1 MFGKRLLV
9 AGATAVLMAG
19 LGACGGGGG
28 GGGARGVDSGA
39 VTDAGQGGTGT
50 VQEAPP
56 SPHTVSGLKDSVRH
70 LAAKTTRATRPHLVR
85 KCASATRQVR
95 HTQRTG
101 TGTHRTT
108 RTWYTTERYQSCKK
122 VRTGTETY
130 TRTVRPQRWCVS
142 LDDVA
147 GDTARDD
154 VWYQVTPA
162 TYNEAHGADEHARM
176 EFTPT
181 GTGC

>member
-9 AGATAVLMAG
+9 AGATAVLIAG

-28 GGGARGVDSGA
+28 ARGADPGA
-39 VTDAGQGGTGT
+39 VTDAGQGSTGT

-56 SPHTVSGLKDSVRH
+56 SPDTVSGRKDSVRH

-122 VRTGTETY
+122 VRSGTETY
-130 TRTVRPQRWCVS
+130 TRTLRSQRWCVS
-142 LDDVA
+142 LDDV
-147 GDTARDD
+147 
-154 VWYQVTPA
+154 WYQVTRA
-162 TYNEAHGADEHARM
+162 TYDEAHGADEHARM
-176 EFTPT
+176 EFTPS
-181 GTGC
+181 GSGC

>member
-9 AGATAVLMAG
+9 AGATAVLVAG

-28 GGGARGVDSGA
+28 GGSRGVDPGA
-39 VTDAGQGGTGT
+39 VTDVGQSSAGT

-56 SPHTVSGLKDSVRH
+56 SPDTVSGLRDSVRH

-85 KCASATRQVR
+85 KCTSATRQVR
-95 HTQRTG
+95 HTQRAG

-122 VRTGTETY
+122 VRSGTETY

-142 LDDVA
+142 LDNVD

-162 TYNEAHGADEHARM
+162 AYGKARDADEHARM

-181 GTGC
+181 RTGC

>member
-9 AGATAVLMAG
+9 AGATAVLIAG

-39 VTDAGQGGTGT
+39 GTDAGQGGSGT

-70 LAAKTTRATRPHLVR
+70 LAAKTTRATRPHLVS
-85 KCASATRQVR
+85 KCTSATRQVR

-101 TGTHRTT
+101 TGTRRTT

-130 TRTVRPQRWCVS
+130 TRTVRPQRWCVR

>member
-85 KCASATRQVR
+85 KCTSATRQVR
-95 HTQRTG
+95 HTQR

-147 GDTARDD
+147 GNTARDD

>member
-9 AGATAVLMAG
+9 AGATAVLIAG

-28 GGGARGVDSGA
+28 SGGVDPAA
-39 VTDAGQGGTGT
+39 VTDVGQDDAGT
-50 VQEAPP
+50 VPKAPP
-56 SPHTVSGLKDSVRH
+56 SPDTVSGLRDSVRH
-70 LAAKTTRATRPHLVR
+70 LARKTTRATRPHLV
-85 KCASATRQVR
+85 KQCTSATRQVR

-108 RTWYTTERYQSCKK
+108 RTWYTTERYQTCKK
-122 VRTGTETY
+122 VRRGTETY

-142 LDDVA
+142 LDNVD
-147 GDTARDD
+147 GDPAKDD

-162 TYNEAHGADEHARM
+162 TYDEARGTDEHARM
-176 EFTPT
+176 EFTPS

>member
-9 AGATAVLMAG
+9 AGATAVLIAG

-28 GGGARGVDSGA
+28 GGSRGVDPGA
-39 VTDAGQGGTGT
+39 VTDVGQSSGGT

-56 SPHTVSGLKDSVRH
+56 SPDTVSGLRDSVRH
-70 LAAKTTRATRPHLVR
+70 LAAKTTRATRPHLAR
-85 KCASATRQVR
+85 KCTSATRQVR

-108 RTWYTTERYQSCKK
+108 RTWYTTERYQSCEK
-122 VRTGTETY
+122 VRSGTETY

-142 LDDVA
+142 LDNVD

-162 TYNEAHGADEHARM
+162 TYGKARHADEHARM

-181 GTGC
+181 RTGC

>member
-9 AGATAVLMAG
+9 AGATAVLIAG
-19 LGACGGGGG
+19 LGACAGGGGS
-28 GGGARGVDSGA
+28 RGVDPGDVADVGQSGA
-39 VTDAGQGGTGT
+39 GT

-56 SPHTVSGLKDSVRH
+56 SPDTVSGLRDSVRH
-70 LAAKTTRATRPHLVR
+70 LTAKTTRATRPHLVR
-85 KCASATRQVR
+85 KCTSATRQVR

-122 VRTGTETY
+122 VRSGTETY

-142 LDDVA
+142 LDNVD

-162 TYNEAHGADEHARM
+162 TYGTARDANEHARM

>member
-9 AGATAVLMAG
+9 AGATAVLIAG

-28 GGGARGVDSGA
+28 GDTRGVDPGA
-39 VTDAGQGGTGT
+39 VTDVGQDSAGT
-50 VQEAPP
+50 VQEP
-56 SPHTVSGLKDSVRH
+56 SPSPDTVSGLRDSVRH
-70 LAAKTTRATRPHLVR
+70 LAAKTTRATRPHLVK
-85 KCASATRQVR
+85 KCTSATRQVR

-108 RTWYTTERYQSCKK
+108 RTWYTTEHYQSCKK
-122 VRTGTETY
+122 VRAGTETY

-142 LDDVA
+142 LDDVD

-154 VWYQVTPA
+154 VWYQVTRA
-162 TYNEAHGADEHARM
+162 TYAEARGTDEHARM
-176 EFTPT
+176 EITPS

>member
-9 AGATAVLMAG
+9 AGATAVLIAG

-28 GGGARGVDSGA
+28 GGSRGVDPGA
-39 VTDAGQGGTGT
+39 VTDVGQSSAGTG
-50 VQEAPP
+50 QEAPP
-56 SPHTVSGLKDSVRH
+56 SPDTVSGLRDSVRH

-85 KCASATRQVR
+85 KCTSATRQVR

-122 VRTGTETY
+122 VRSGTETY

-142 LDDVA
+142 LDNVD

-162 TYNEAHGADEHARM
+162 TYGTARDANEHARM